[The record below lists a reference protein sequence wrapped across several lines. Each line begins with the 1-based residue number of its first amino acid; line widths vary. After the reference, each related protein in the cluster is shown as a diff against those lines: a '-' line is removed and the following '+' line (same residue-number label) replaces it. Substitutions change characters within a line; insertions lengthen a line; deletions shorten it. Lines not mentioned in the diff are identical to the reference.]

1 MRWRPGFPR
10 SSSMSRRWSRR
21 TSRPSS
27 DCPRAISSTG
37 SSRPISCSG
46 SVPRPIGPTTARRSS
61 ACTSA
66 ARPPTRGAAS
76 RAFPD
81 TTRHARF
88 SRTGSAFR
96 RIREAR
102 GATCVAFEVRCAS
115 SIETGP
121 RRVSTESYLRPGIA
135 GEKAY
140 DPMREPRF
148 TEIAT
153 FMRAPLAATLESVDI
168 GLIGVPT
175 DLGVTN
181 RPGARHGPREIR
193 NASSL
198 MRAFNLGLGVNPY
211 ELCRIADL
219 GDVHLSHRYDLER
232 QNEDIEAFY
241 RKVKAAHVIPISAG
255 GDHSITY
262 PIFKAIAARAPIGMV
277 HIDAHTDTWGEFF
290 GSKFT
295 HGAPFRLAVEAG
307 VLDPKRTI
315 QIGIRG
321 GQNFM
326 DGIEFSRSHGM
337 RVVFIE
343 EFASLG
349 VDRVIEEARAVVGDR
364 PTYISFDV
372 DGLDPV
378 YAPGTGTP
386 EVGGITT
393 LEAQRLLRGLRGL
406 NLIGGDVVEVAPPY
420 DQTGNTALVGAT
432 MMFEILCLIADR
444 HFGAGRGGRAGD
456 R

>member
-1 MRWRPGFPR
+1 MSTQDYQRPALGDGKP
-10 SSSMSRRWSRR
+10 
-21 TSRPSS
+21 
-27 DCPRAISSTG
+27 
-37 SSRPISCSG
+37 
-46 SVPRPIGPTTARRSS
+46 
-61 ACTSA
+61 
-66 ARPPTRGAAS
+66 
-76 RAFPD
+76 
-81 TTRHARF
+81 
-88 SRTGSAFR
+88 
-96 RIREAR
+96 
-102 GATCVAFEVRCAS
+102 
-115 SIETGP
+115 
-121 RRVSTESYLRPGIA
+121 
-135 GEKAY
+135 Y
-140 DPMREPRF
+140 DPMKEPRF

-153 FMRAPLAATLESVDI
+153 FMRAPLAAALDNVDI

-198 MRAFNLGLGVNPY
+198 MRGFNLGLGVNPY
-211 ELCRIADL
+211 DLCRVADL

-232 QNEDIEAFY
+232 QNADIEAFY
-241 RKVKAAHVIPISAG
+241 RKVKAASILPVSAG

-262 PIFKAIAARAPIGMV
+262 PIFRALGAERPVGMV
-277 HIDAHTDTWGEFF
+277 HVDAHTDTWGEFF

-321 GQNFM
+321 AQNFL
-326 DGIEFSRSHGM
+326 DGIEFSKSHGM

-343 EFASLG
+343 EFAQLG
-349 VDRVIEEARAVVGDR
+349 VDRVIAEARRVVGDG

-386 EVGGITT
+386 EIGGITT

-406 NLIGGDVVEVAPPY
+406 NLLGGDVVEVAPPY

-432 MMFEILCLIADR
+432 MMYEILCLIADR
-444 HFGAGRGGRAGD
+444 HFGGSARRVGSRG
-456 R
+456 